1 MRLPG
6 LFLPEVFLV
15 RKNVVPFK
23 VIQPKTESEFKA
35 YFKLRWKLL
44 RAPWQQPEGSETDE
58 IEAQCF
64 HLMAVDEGGDI
75 IAVARLQF
83 NSESEA
89 QIRYMAVARSHER
102 QGVGRE
108 LVNVLENHAATTA
121 HNKIVLD
128 AREPAV
134 GFYQK
139 SGYEVLEKSYLLFD
153 EIQHFR
159 MIKSL

>member
-1 MRLPG
+1 M
-6 LFLPEVFLV
+6 
-15 RKNVVPFK
+15 PFK
-23 VIQPKTESEFKA
+23 IIQPKTEDEFKA

-44 RAPWQQPEGSETDE
+44 RAPWNQPEGSEIDE
-58 IEAQCF
+58 IEKQCF
-64 HLMAVDEGGDI
+64 HLMAVNESGNI
-75 IAVARLQF
+75 IGVARLQF
-83 NSESEA
+83 ISETEA

-108 LVNVLENHAATTA
+108 LINALEKHAVTTE
-121 HNKIVLD
+121 HSMIVLD

-139 SGYEVLEKSYLLFD
+139 SGYQVLEKSYLLFD

-159 MIKSL
+159 MSKML